1 MASLDP
7 SLPITLVDRA
17 MVNMAATD
25 YSEQMTQFPALNK
38 DCSWIKQG
46 NHDAN
51 NTEDV
56 EDILEVQTVPLED
69 DEM

>member
-25 YSEQMTQFPALNK
+25 DSEQMTQFPALNQ

-46 NHDAN
+46 NHDVN
-51 NTEDV
+51 NTEVV
-56 EDILEVQTVPLED
+56 EDILEVPTVPLED